1 MPKYK
6 IVIQKITEEG
16 EVIVESDSH
25 REAEDA
31 LLQQL
36 AEEKFKTGKCKPY
49 YRLRTALTV
58 GE

>member
-1 MPKYK
+1 MPQYK
-6 IVIQKITEEG
+6 IEITKITEEG
-16 EVIVESDSH
+16 EVIVEANSH

-36 AEEKFKTGKCKPY
+36 AEEKFKTGKCRPY
-49 YRLRTALTV
+49 YKLRSVLTV